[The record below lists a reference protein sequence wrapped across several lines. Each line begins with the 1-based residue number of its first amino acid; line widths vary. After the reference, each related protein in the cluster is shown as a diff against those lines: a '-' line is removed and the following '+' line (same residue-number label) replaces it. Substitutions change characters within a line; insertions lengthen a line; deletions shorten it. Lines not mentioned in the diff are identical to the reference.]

1 VRILPLTEIRKAL
14 RYPEIIGLMREALL
28 ADCDTPMPMH
38 LDVPGEN
45 GEVHMKSS
53 YGRGGKYFALK
64 IASTFPRNRE
74 RGLPTGNGMMLLCS
88 AETGEPLAMLADEG
102 HLTDVRTAAVSAMI
116 AREIDRRDR
125 VLGILGTG
133 IQARLTARMHAEVL
147 PLARIVLWGRSR
159 ERAEECARN
168 IAEVAEVSVAECPSD
183 VARLARLIVTVTASR
198 APLLM
203 VGDLASGTH
212 VTAVGADGPGKQE
225 LDPEIL
231 RRADWILADSVRQC
245 ERIGELQHA
254 RDQVGRAREF
264 RDEVW
269 ASGELTVADLTG
281 LGAEDLFIAENVF
294 ANAGEDAG
302 MASRRLPPPL

>member
-1 VRILPLTEIRKAL
+1 VRILTLPEIRNAL
-14 RYPEIIGLMREALL
+14 RYPEVIGLMREALL

-38 LDVPGEN
+38 LDVPAES

-53 YGRGGKYFALK
+53 YCRRGKYFALK

-74 RGLPTGNGMMLLCS
+74 RGLPTGSGMMLLCS

-116 AREIDRRDR
+116 AREIGRSDR

-133 IQARLTARMHAEVL
+133 IQARLTARMHAEAL
-147 PLARIVLWGRSR
+147 PLERIVLWGRSR
-159 ERAEECARN
+159 ERAEECARD
-168 IAEVAEVSVAECPSD
+168 IADVATVEIVDCPAEVA
-183 VARLARLIVTVTASR
+183 RRARLIVTVTASR

-203 VGDLASGTH
+203 AGDLAPGTH

-254 RDQVGRAREF
+254 PDQAGRAREF
-264 RDEVW
+264 RDGRFAPGEV
-269 ASGELTVADLTG
+269 TVADLTG
-281 LGAEDLFIAENVF
+281 LGAEDLFIGQHAYERSVV
-294 ANAGEDAG
+294 
-302 MASRRLPPPL
+302 

>member
-1 VRILPLTEIRKAL
+1 VRILTLTEIRKAL

-38 LDVPGEN
+38 LDVPAES

-53 YGRGGKYFALK
+53 YCRGGKYFALK

-74 RGLPTGNGMMLLCS
+74 RGLSTGSGMMLLCS

-116 AREIDRRDR
+116 AREIGRSDR
-125 VLGILGTG
+125 VIGILGTG

-147 PLARIVLWGRSR
+147 PLERIGLWGRAR
-159 ERAEECARN
+159 ERAEECARD
-168 IAEVAEVSVAECPSD
+168 IADVAEVETVDCPAEVARRTRLVA
-183 VARLARLIVTVTASR
+183 TVTASR
-198 APLLM
+198 GPLLFAR
-203 VGDLASGTH
+203 DLLPGTH

-264 RDEVW
+264 RDG
-269 ASGELTVADLTG
+269 ALGPGELTVADLTG
-281 LGAEDLFIAENVF
+281 LGAEDLFIAQHVYERSVV
-294 ANAGEDAG
+294 
-302 MASRRLPPPL
+302 